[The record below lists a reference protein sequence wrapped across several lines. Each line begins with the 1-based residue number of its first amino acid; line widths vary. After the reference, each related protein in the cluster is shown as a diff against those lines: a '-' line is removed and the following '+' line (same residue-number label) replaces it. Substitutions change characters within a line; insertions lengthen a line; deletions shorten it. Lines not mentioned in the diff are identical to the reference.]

1 MDMEEEGQ
9 SVVNTRDS
17 ALRLDFSS
25 NFKCDEAQLIDI
37 KNIIIVNKHKKI
49 SDMNRIM
56 ET

>member
-1 MDMEEEGQ
+1 MEEEGQ